1 MEFHEKLQELRK
13 ARGLTQE
20 ELAEALYVS
29 RAAVSKWESGRGYPG
44 IDSLKA
50 ISKYFSITIDELL
63 SGNELLSAAEDDFKQ
78 KQKHICELVFGLLDC
93 TAALLFFLPF
103 FAQRAGESVQS
114 LPLPLLTEISLYLKI
129 AFYIAVIGM
138 TAFGILALSLQNCKK
153 IFWEKYKS
161 KLSLLINAAG
171 ILLFIISLQAYAAA
185 FLLVILIVKA
195 LIAFKRQ

>member
-63 SGNELLSAAEDDFKQ
+63 SGNELLSAAEEDSKQ
-78 KQKHICELVFGLLDC
+78 KQKHICDLVFGLLDC

-103 FAQRAGESVQS
+103 FAQRAGENVQS
-114 LPLPLLTEISLYLKI
+114 LPLPLLTEISLYLRI

-153 IFWEKYKS
+153 FFWERNKS

-185 FLLVILIVKA
+185 FLLATLIVKV
-195 LIAFKRQ
+195 LIVFKWQ

>member
-63 SGNELLSAAEDDFKQ
+63 SGNELLSAAEDDSKQ

-138 TAFGILALSLQNCKK
+138 TAFGILALSLQNFKK
-153 IFWEKYKS
+153 TFWEKYKS

-171 ILLFIISLQAYAAA
+171 ILLFIISLQAYAAS